1 MASLFPATGVGRA
14 DRGDDCSS
22 GEEERAAA
30 AVMVVGGLGE
40 SPGPGSDSESR
51 SSSPLNLTEQ
61 FERAAQ
67 RVPTLVAAASKEQL
81 LYLYARYKQ
90 VKCGSCNVPKPG
102 FFDFEGKQKWEAW
115 KALGETSL
123 EQAMR
128 EYIDT
133 VKKLDPTWNPQ
144 ISEKKGKEGKAVF
157 GGPVISSLYQE
168 ETIREEDKNIFD
180 YCRENNIDHVT
191 KAIRSK
197 KVDVNT
203 KDEKGRALLHWA
215 CDRGHKELATVLLQH
230 TADVNSQD
238 DEGQTALH
246 YASTCEFSDIV
257 ELLLQS
263 GADPTLRDTE
273 GYLPEE
279 VTDCRVITSMLQK
292 HTAGKA

>member
-1 MASLFPATGVGRA
+1 MASLFPVKGVRRA
-14 DRGDDCSS
+14 GRGDDCSS
-22 GEEERAAA
+22 GEEERAAG

-40 SPGPGSDSESR
+40 SPGPGSDSDSR
-51 SSSPLNLTEQ
+51 SSSPLNCLSEQ
-61 FERAAQ
+61 FERAVQ
-67 RVPTLVAAASKEQL
+67 RVPTLVAAAGKDQL

-90 VKCGSCNVPKPG
+90 VKCGHCNIPKPG

-115 KALGETSL
+115 KALGDTSL
-123 EQAMR
+123 EQAMG
-128 EYIDT
+128 EYIDA

-157 GGPVISSLYQE
+157 GGPVVSSLYQE

-197 KVDVNT
+197 KVDVNA
-203 KDEKGRALLHWA
+203 KDDKGRALLHWA

-230 TADVNSQD
+230 TADINSQD

-246 YASTCEFSDIV
+246 YGRTHWRRA
-257 ELLLQS
+257 
-263 GADPTLRDTE
+263 
-273 GYLPEE
+273 
-279 VTDCRVITSMLQK
+279 
-292 HTAGKA
+292 